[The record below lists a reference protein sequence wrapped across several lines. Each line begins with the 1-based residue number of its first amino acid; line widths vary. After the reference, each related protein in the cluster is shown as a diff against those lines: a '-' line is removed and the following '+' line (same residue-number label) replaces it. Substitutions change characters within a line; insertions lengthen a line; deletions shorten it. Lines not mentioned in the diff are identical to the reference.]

1 MRSLFGGLIRSSAGS
16 ALQGVGQQSDGR
28 TISEYVP
35 KGFDAERLGINSWDY
50 KYRCDRSTRA
60 CRASGVD
67 ACRDLRHELL
77 APPLTGMVVWR
88 IRDNAAS
95 ARMHGLLPAGSVS
108 TTMIAGERW
117 FRCVAANPSA
127 DLALITEAIRAAFA

>member
-77 APPLTGMVVWR
+77 AQCCVGAYAWAPTRRLGVNDDDSRGALVPM
-88 IRDNAAS
+88 
-95 ARMHGLLPAGSVS
+95 
-108 TTMIAGERW
+108 
-117 FRCVAANPSA
+117 RCG
-127 DLALITEAIRAAFA
+127 